1 MNPLQVEPDHL
12 VVAAL
17 TLRDGCDWVEN
28 LLRVRPQP
36 GGKHTLMGTHNALL
50 SLGPR
55 FYLEVIAVDPEAT
68 APGRPRWFDLDEPRM
83 KANLAEGPALVHW
96 VARTRDIGEA
106 HARMPALGDVLPMA
120 RGDFRWQIT
129 VPPDGHRPGRGL
141 VPTLIQWS
149 GMKHPTDLL
158 PDSGLRLVAIAGE
171 HPEPASVRAQLGT
184 LGLSDTFKVTYG
196 KSPRVA
202 AMIRTNAGV
211 ATL

>member
-1 MNPLQVEPDHL
+1 MNPLQVELDHL

-17 TLRDGCDWVEN
+17 TLRDGCDWIETT
-28 LLRVRPQP
+28 LGVRPQP
-36 GGKHTLMGTHNALL
+36 GGKHTQMGTHNALL

-55 FYLEVIAVDPEAT
+55 IYLEVIAVDPEAP
-68 APGRPRWFDLDEPRM
+68 APTRPRWFDLDEPRM
-83 KANLAEGPALVHW
+83 KADLTEGPALMHW

-106 HARMPALGDVLPMA
+106 RDRLPALGDVLPMA
-120 RGDFRWQIT
+120 RGDYRWQIT

-149 GMKHPTDLL
+149 GARHPTDLL

-171 HPEPASVRAQLGT
+171 HPEPATVRAQIGI
-184 LGLSDTFKVTYG
+184 LGLSETFKVTFG

-202 AMIRTNAGV
+202 AMVRTGAGV
-211 ATL
+211 AAL